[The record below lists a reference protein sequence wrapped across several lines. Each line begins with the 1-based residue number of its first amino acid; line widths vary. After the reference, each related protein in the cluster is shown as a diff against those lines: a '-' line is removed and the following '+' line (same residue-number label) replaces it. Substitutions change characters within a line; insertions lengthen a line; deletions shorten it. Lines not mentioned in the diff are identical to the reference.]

1 MTASPASTRR
11 IATALA
17 LTAAAALTLS
27 ACGSGKIAQTANQV
41 AAINGNGA
49 NVANISMRNV
59 HVAYPNSEEYS
70 LTEGGKAELIF
81 TAVNTSEQFSDT
93 LRGIET
99 EGAEQ
104 VTLVGTPGSIEIP
117 AQAALAA
124 GAPADQ
130 EPLDPTE
137 PSSSVLVELDGL
149 SADVRPGLT
158 VPMTFSFERAG
169 DVVVNVP
176 VDAGP
181 TPRVVNEQSGPAEEE
196 G

>member
-1 MTASPASTRR
+1 VTASPASTRR

-124 GAPADQ
+124 GVPADQ
-130 EPLDPTE
+130 EPLDPEE

-158 VPMTFSFERAG
+158 VPMTFKFERAG

-181 TPRVVNEQSGPAEEE
+181 TPRVVNEQSGPATEE